1 MTDTNSKTFK
11 FYLAIV
17 IGLILFIIVDQI
29 RIHYKDKK
37 LDEIKENQQNKI
49 EKQLNDDIHSLN
61 QSFKDNQ
68 KLYETRESTRVVE
81 QNKLFEQNAIIIT
94 ELKKQKN
101 KGKSIQY
108 KIDSIDKDL
117 ILPNPYDVK

>member
-1 MTDTNSKTFK
+1 MQDTNSKTFK

-17 IGLILFIIVDQI
+17 IGLIFFIIVDQI

-37 LDEIKENQQNKI
+37 LDEIKDQQQKLV
-49 EKQLNDDIHSLN
+49 ETQLNKDIHLLN
-61 QSFKDNQ
+61 KAYKDNQ

-81 QNKLFEQNAIIIT
+81 QNKLFEQNAIIIA
-94 ELKKQKN
+94 ELKKQKS

-117 ILPNPYDVK
+117 FLPNPYNFK